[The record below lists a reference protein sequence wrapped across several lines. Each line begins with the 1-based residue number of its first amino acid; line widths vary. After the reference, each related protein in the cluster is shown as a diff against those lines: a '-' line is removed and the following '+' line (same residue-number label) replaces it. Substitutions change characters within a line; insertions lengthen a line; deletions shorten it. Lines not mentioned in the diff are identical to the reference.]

1 MINLLFHYLYFSL
14 SLKNMPLK
22 LSAAIAIYL
31 LPAVF
36 FIVSAAE
43 MSDTNSSSDVM
54 QDAEDSQSIVEQT
67 AAASKKTAPV
77 ESKEWIPSAEKYDWI
92 QLTSN
97 EWLKG
102 KINGM
107 YKDSL
112 EFDSDK
118 LDVLE
123 IDWGDVKILRSYR
136 VSDVNL
142 EDIGPTSGMLEVT
155 DDSIRIT
162 NDYED
167 KTYQRSSLISF
178 APAGKNELDLW
189 SIKATLSLDVRKGN
203 TDQLDYT
210 AKINMKRRSS
220 TTRFLLDYIGNVS
233 KTNAGDGDLIETI
246 NNHRLNASYDYYK
259 TRYFFYTPLYF
270 EYYRDPFSNI
280 DTKLTLATGLG
291 YTVIDDGVTE
301 LSFSG
306 GPAFVKT
313 KFISVAAGENNV
325 ESSPGLWL
333 KTNYDTELTKTIDF
347 IAKYSMQF
355 SNKETG
361 GYTHH
366 IILTLDSEITGSLDF
381 DMSFIWDRVTHPT
394 EAADG
399 TTPLPDDY
407 RVTLGI
413 SYTY

>member
-1 MINLLFHYLYFSL
+1 
-14 SLKNMPLK
+14 MPLN
-22 LSAAIAIYL
+22 LSVAIAIYL
-31 LPAVF
+31 SLTIF
-36 FIVSAAE
+36 FTVSAAE
-43 MSDTNSSSDVM
+43 MPGTDSSGVVVQDTKAPQPVD
-54 QDAEDSQSIVEQT
+54 EQT

-77 ESKEWIPSAEKYDWI
+77 ESKAWIPSAEKFDWI

-118 LDVLE
+118 LDLLE
-123 IDWGDVKILRSYR
+123 IDWDDVKILRSYR

-142 EDIGPTSGMLEVT
+142 EGIGPTSGMLELT
-155 DDSIRIT
+155 DGKIRIT
-162 NDYED
+162 NDYEN
-167 KTYQRSSLISF
+167 KTYDRSSLISF
-178 APAGKNELDLW
+178 APAGKKELDLW
-189 SIKATLSLDVRKGN
+189 SIKATLSFDVKKGN

-210 AKINMKRRSS
+210 AKVNMKRRSS
-220 TTRFLLDYIGNVS
+220 RTRFLLDYIGNIS
-233 KTNAGDGDLIETI
+233 KTNGGDGALVETI
-246 NNHRLNASYDYYK
+246 NNHRLNASFDYYK
-259 TRYFFYTPLYF
+259 TRYFFYTPAYV

-280 DTKLTLATGLG
+280 DSKLTLATGLG
-291 YTVIDDGVTE
+291 YTVIDDGDTE

-306 GPAFVKT
+306 GPAFINT
-313 KFISVAAGENNV
+313 KFISVAEGENNE

-333 KTNYDTELTKTIDF
+333 KTNFDTELTKAIDF
-347 IAKYSMQF
+347 IAKYNIQF

-366 IILTLDSEITGSLDF
+366 IILTLNSEITGSLDF
-381 DMSFIWDRVTHPT
+381 DTSFIWDRTTHPT
-394 EAADG
+394 EAEDG
-399 TTPLPDDY
+399 TRPFPDDY
-407 RVTLGI
+407 QITVGI

>member
-1 MINLLFHYLYFSL
+1 MPDKNL
-14 SLKNMPLK
+14 
-22 LSAAIAIYL
+22 
-31 LPAVF
+31 
-36 FIVSAAE
+36 
-43 MSDTNSSSDVM
+43 SSDVV
-54 QDAEDSQSIVEQT
+54 QDAKDSQSIVEQT
-67 AAASKKTAPV
+67 SAASQKSVPV
-77 ESKEWIPSAEKYDWI
+77 ESNTCIPSAEKFDWI
-92 QLTSN
+92 QLISD

-102 KINGM
+102 KVNGM

-118 LDVLE
+118 LDLLE
-123 IDWGDVKILRSYR
+123 IDWSDVKILRSHR

-142 EDIGPTSGMLEVT
+142 EVIGPTSGMLDVT
-155 DDSIRIT
+155 DGSIRIV
-162 NDYED
+162 NDYEN
-167 KTYQRSSLISF
+167 KTYERSSLISF
-178 APAGKNELDLW
+178 APAGKKEEDLW
-189 SIKATLSLDVRKGN
+189 SIKATLSIDTKRGN

-220 TTRFLLDYIGNVS
+220 TTRFLLDYIGNIS
-233 KTNAGDGDLIETI
+233 KTNGGDGDLIETI

-259 TRYFFYTPLYF
+259 TRYFFYTPVYA

-280 DTKLTLATGLG
+280 DSKVTLATGLG

-306 GPAFVKT
+306 GPAYIKT
-313 KFISVAAGENNV
+313 KYISVAAGENNV

-347 IAKYSMQF
+347 IAKYNIQF

-366 IILTLDSEITGSLDF
+366 MILTIDSKITGSLDF
-381 DMSFIWDRVTHPT
+381 DTSFIWDRVTHPT
-394 EAADG
+394 EDADG
-399 TTPLPDDY
+399 TTPFPDDY
-407 RVTLGI
+407 RITLGI

>member
-1 MINLLFHYLYFSL
+1 
-14 SLKNMPLK
+14 MPVK

-31 LPAVF
+31 FPAGF
-36 FIVSAAE
+36 FIVSAVE

-54 QDAEDSQSIVEQT
+54 QDAEDSRSIVEQT
-67 AAASKKTAPV
+67 AAAPKKTAPV

-136 VSDVNL
+136 VSDVNM

-233 KTNAGDGDLIETI
+233 KTNGGDGDLIETI

-259 TRYFFYTPLYF
+259 TRYFFYTPVYV

-291 YTVIDDGVTE
+291 YTVIDEGVTE
-301 LSFSG
+301 
-306 GPAFVKT
+306 
-313 KFISVAAGENNV
+313 
-325 ESSPGLWL
+325 
-333 KTNYDTELTKTIDF
+333 
-347 IAKYSMQF
+347 
-355 SNKETG
+355 
-361 GYTHH
+361 
-366 IILTLDSEITGSLDF
+366 
-381 DMSFIWDRVTHPT
+381 
-394 EAADG
+394 
-399 TTPLPDDY
+399 
-407 RVTLGI
+407 
-413 SYTY
+413 

>member
-1 MINLLFHYLYFSL
+1 
-14 SLKNMPLK
+14 MPLK
-22 LSAAIAIYL
+22 LSSALATYL
-31 LPAVF
+31 SLTVF
-36 FIVSAAE
+36 FTVSAAE
-43 MSDTNSSSDVM
+43 ISGTNSSSDVV
-54 QDAEDSQSIVEQT
+54 QDAKDSQSIVEQT
-67 AAASKKTAPV
+67 AAASKKRAPV
-77 ESKEWIPSAEKYDWI
+77 ESKACIPSAEKYDWI

-123 IDWGDVKILRSYR
+123 IDWADVKILRSYR
-136 VSDVNL
+136 VSDINL
-142 EDIGPTSGMLEVT
+142 DGIGPTSGMLEVT
-155 DDSIRIT
+155 DGSIQIT
-162 NDYED
+162 NDYEN
-167 KTYQRSSLISF
+167 KTYERSSLISF
-178 APAGKNELDLW
+178 APAGKKEKDLW
-189 SIKATLSLDVRKGN
+189 SIKATISIDAQKGN
-203 TDQLDYT
+203 TDELDYT
-210 AKINMKRRSS
+210 AKINIKRRSS
-220 TTRFLLDYIGNVS
+220 ATRFLVDYLGNIS
-233 KTNAGDGDLIETI
+233 KTNGGDGDLVETI

-259 TRYFFYTPLYF
+259 TRYFFYTPVYV

-280 DTKLTLATGLG
+280 DSKVTLATGFG
-291 YTVIDDGVTE
+291 YTMIDDGVTE

-333 KTNYDTELTKTIDF
+333 KTNYDAELTKTIDF
-347 IAKYSMQF
+347 IAKYNIQF

-366 IILTLDSEITGSLDF
+366 IILTIDSEITGSLDF
-381 DMSFIWDRVTHPT
+381 DTSFIWDRVTHPT

-399 TTPLPDDY
+399 TTPLQDDY
-407 RVTLGI
+407 RITLGI

>member
-1 MINLLFHYLYFSL
+1 
-14 SLKNMPLK
+14 MPLK

-31 LPAVF
+31 FLTVF
-36 FIVSAAE
+36 FNVSAAE
-43 MSDTNSSSDVM
+43 MSDTNLSSDVV
-54 QDAEDSQSIVEQT
+54 QDAKDSQSIVEQT
-67 AAASKKTAPV
+67 AAASKKSAPV
-77 ESKEWIPSAEKYDWI
+77 ECKAWIPSAEKFDWI
-92 QLTSN
+92 QLSSN

-118 LDVLE
+118 LDVLDV
-123 IDWGDVKILRSYR
+123 DWGDVKILRTYR

-142 EDIGPTSGMLEVT
+142 EGIGPTSGILEVT
-155 DDSIRIT
+155 DGSIRIM
-162 NDYED
+162 NDYEN
-167 KTYQRSSLISF
+167 KTYERSSLISF
-178 APAGKNELDLW
+178 APAGKKEQDLW
-189 SIKATLSLDVRKGN
+189 SIKATLSLDVKKGN
-203 TDQLDYT
+203 TDKLDYT

-220 TTRFLLDYIGNVS
+220 TTRFLLDYIGNIS
-233 KTNAGDGDLIETI
+233 KTNGGDGDLIETT

-259 TRYFFYTPLYF
+259 TRYFFYTPVYV

-280 DTKLTLATGLG
+280 DSKVTLATGLG

-313 KFISVAAGENNV
+313 KYISVAAGENNV

-347 IAKYSMQF
+347 IAKYNIQL

-366 IILTLDSEITGSLDF
+366 IILTIDSKITGSLDF
-381 DMSFIWDRVTHPT
+381 DTSFIWDRVTHPA

-399 TTPLPDDY
+399 TTPFPDDY
-407 RVTLGI
+407 RITLGI

>member
-1 MINLLFHYLYFSL
+1 
-14 SLKNMPLK
+14 MPLK
-22 LSAAIAIYL
+22 LSAAIVIQL
-31 LPAVF
+31 FLTVLF
-36 FIVSAAE
+36 TVSAAD
-43 MSDTNSSSDVM
+43 MSDTNLNSDVV
-54 QDAEDSQSIVEQT
+54 QDTKDLQANVKQT
-67 AAASKKTAPV
+67 ATASNKSAPAG
-77 ESKEWIPSAEKYDWI
+77 SKAWIPSAEKFDWI

-118 LDVLE
+118 LDLLE
-123 IDWGDVKILRSYR
+123 IDWDDVKILRSYR

-142 EDIGPTSGMLEVT
+142 EDIGPTSGMLQLT
-155 DDSIRIT
+155 DGRIRIT

-167 KTYQRSSLISF
+167 KTYDRSSLISF
-178 APAGKNELDLW
+178 APAGKKELDLW

-210 AKINMKRRSS
+210 AKVNMKRRSS

-233 KTNAGDGDLIETI
+233 KTNGGDGDLIETI
-246 NNHRLNASYDYYK
+246 NNHRLNASFDYYK
-259 TRYFFYTPLYF
+259 TRYFFYTPIYV

-280 DTKLTLATGLG
+280 DSKLTLATGLG
-291 YTVIDDGVTE
+291 YTVIDDGDTE

-313 KFISVAAGENNV
+313 KFISVAAGQNNV

-333 KTNYDTELTKTIDF
+333 KTNYDTELTKAIDF
-347 IAKYSMQF
+347 IAKYNIQV
-355 SNKETG
+355 SNTETG

-366 IILTLDSEITGSLDF
+366 IILTLNSEITGSLDF
-381 DMSFIWDRVTHPT
+381 DTSFIWDRTTHPT
-394 EAADG
+394 EAEDG
-399 TTPLPDDY
+399 TRPFPDDY
-407 RVTLGI
+407 RITFGI
-413 SYTY
+413 SYTF

>member
-1 MINLLFHYLYFSL
+1 
-14 SLKNMPLK
+14 MPLK

-31 LPAVF
+31 SLAVF
-36 FIVSAAE
+36 FTVSAAE
-43 MSDTNSSSDVM
+43 MPGTDSSSDVV
-54 QDAEDSQSIVEQT
+54 QDAKDSQSALEQT
-67 AAASKKTAPV
+67 AVAPKKTAPV
-77 ESKEWIPSAEKYDWI
+77 ESKAWIPSAEKYDWI

-142 EDIGPTSGMLEVT
+142 EGIGPTSGMLEVT
-155 DDSIRIT
+155 DDGIRIT

-167 KTYQRSSLISF
+167 KTYERSSLISF
-178 APAGKNELDLW
+178 APAGKKELDLW
-189 SIKATLSLDVRKGN
+189 SIKATLSLDVKKGN
-203 TDQLDYT
+203 TDQLDYM
-210 AKINMKRRSS
+210 AKVNMKRRSS
-220 TTRFLLDYIGNVS
+220 TTRFLLDYIGNIS
-233 KTNAGDGDLIETI
+233 KTNAGDGDLIETT

-259 TRYFFYTPLYF
+259 TRYFFYTPVYF

-313 KFISVAAGENNV
+313 KFISVAAGEDNV

-347 IAKYSMQF
+347 IAKYNIQF
-355 SNKETG
+355 SNRETG

-381 DMSFIWDRVTHPT
+381 DTSFIWDRVTHPT

-399 TTPLPDDY
+399 TTPFPDDY
-407 RVTLGI
+407 RITFGI